1 MMRLKSDLAD
11 ICNKACE
18 GKLENQT
25 LDWDSRKAVGVV
37 MAAKGYPYDYK
48 KEKLEICLKNMMDL
62 RYFMQE
68 QNL

>member
-37 MAAKGYPYDYK
+37 MAAKGYPNDYEKGK
-48 KEKLEICLKNMMDL
+48 KIKI
-62 RYFMQE
+62 YQ
-68 QNL
+68 

>member
-37 MAAKGYPYDYK
+37 MAKEVAYDI
-48 KEKLEICLKNMMDL
+48 KERN
-62 RYFMQE
+62 
-68 QNL
+68 